1 MEEKNSTVLSFLRGF
16 SFDVLLRSAELRQA
30 PPSHLSGQEHR
41 HPRPA
46 TTPGN
51 PDRQL
56 DDVGIGP
63 HPEKI
68 RLALKGHFSES
79 WVGIGSLLGGAAM
92 ERDLVRDGLRFKLA
106 EQYRECPTR
115 FLSLSKEAIDSAL
128 GREIVAELRNEGHI
142 EEEVRGKVRLTPRG
156 YRAFQS
162 DPSPYS
168 YRNFMTP
175 RVVSASTSPVQ

>member
-1 MEEKNSTVLSFLRGF
+1 
-16 SFDVLLRSAELRQA
+16 
-30 PPSHLSGQEHR
+30 
-41 HPRPA
+41 
-46 TTPGN
+46 
-51 PDRQL
+51 
-56 DDVGIGP
+56 
-63 HPEKI
+63 
-68 RLALKGHFSES
+68 
-79 WVGIGSLLGGAAM
+79 M

-106 EQYRECPTR
+106 EQYRESPTR

-142 EEEVRGKVRLTPRG
+142 EEEVRGKIRLTPRG

-168 YRNFMTP
+168 YRNCITP